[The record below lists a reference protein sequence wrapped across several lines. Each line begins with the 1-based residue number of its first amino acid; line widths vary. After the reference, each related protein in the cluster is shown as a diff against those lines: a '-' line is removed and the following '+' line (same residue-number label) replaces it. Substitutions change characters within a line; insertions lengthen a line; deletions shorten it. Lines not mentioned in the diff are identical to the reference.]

1 MADAVPDVTL
11 LLHGVRRGDRDAV
24 DRLLPIVY
32 AELRRI
38 AGGYLRSERSGH
50 TLQPTALVHEA
61 YLRLVDQRDVEWES
75 RAHFVAIAAQTMR
88 RILVDHARARAAA
101 KRSGGSTRV
110 PLDEDVAAVAPPD
123 VDLIDL
129 DAALRRLDELDPRMS
144 RVVELKFFGGL
155 TNPEVAEVLGIS
167 VATVDRERAIAT
179 AWLRRELQPA
189 ADAGN
194 PESA

>member
-1 MADAVPDVTL
+1 MADSIDDITL
-11 LLHGVRRGDRDAV
+11 LLRSVRRGDRDAV
-24 DRLLPIVY
+24 DRLLPLVY

-38 AGGYLRSERSGH
+38 AGGYLRSERTGH

-88 RILVDHARARAAA
+88 RILVDHARARSAS

-110 PLDEDVAAVAPPD
+110 TLSEDAAAVDPRN

-129 DAALRRLDELDPRMS
+129 DGALDRLESMDPRMA
-144 RVVELKFFGGL
+144 RVVELKYFGGL
-155 TNPEVAEVLGIS
+155 TNPEIAEVLSIS
-167 VATVDRERAIAT
+167 LATVDRERAIAT
-179 AWLRRELQPA
+179 AWLRREL
-189 ADAGN
+189 DRG
-194 PESA
+194 PERS

>member
-1 MADAVPDVTL
+1 MPDSTDDITL
-11 LLHGVRRGDRDAV
+11 LLRSVRRGDRDAV
-24 DRLLPIVY
+24 DRLLPLVY

-38 AGGYLRSERSGH
+38 AGGYLRSERTGH

-88 RILVDHARARAAA
+88 RILVDHARARSAS

-110 PLDEDVAAVAPPD
+110 TLSEDAAAVDPRN

-129 DAALRRLDELDPRMS
+129 DGALDRLEAMDPRMA
-144 RVVELKFFGGL
+144 RVVELKYFGGL
-155 TNPEVAEVLGIS
+155 TNPEIAEVLSIS
-167 VATVDRERAIAT
+167 LATVDRERAIAT
-179 AWLRRELQPA
+179 AWLRREL
-189 ADAGN
+189 DRG
-194 PESA
+194 PEGS

>member
-1 MADAVPDVTL
+1 MSDSPLDITL
-11 LLHGVRRGDRDAV
+11 LLRDVRRGDRDAV
-24 DRLLPIVY
+24 DRLLPLVY

-38 AGGYLRSERSGH
+38 AGGYLRSERTGH

-88 RILVDHARARAAA
+88 RILVDHARALAAS

-110 PLDEDVAAVAPPD
+110 ELVEALGSVEQRDI
-123 VDLIDL
+123 DLIDL
-129 DAALRRLDELDPRMS
+129 DTALAKMESMDPRMA
-144 RVVELKFFGGL
+144 RVVELKYFGGL
-155 TNPEVAEVLGIS
+155 TNPEIAEVLSIS

-179 AWLRRELQPA
+179 AWLRREL
-189 ADAGN
+189 
-194 PESA
+194 SS